1 MGKQLIIA
9 VSREFGSGGH
19 EIADILAKKF
29 NIPIYDNNLLTEIAN
44 SKNLDVDTLE
54 KYDEKPKNIFLSR
67 SVRGYSNSL
76 SEVLAQMQFDYIR
89 ELANKGESFVIVRQM
104 CGDSVKKSSRALV
117 STFVLADKESKI
129 TRVSKHNDISR
140 SEAESLINM
149 QNKKRKT
156 YHNRYCEDKWGDSRN
171 YDVCVNSAKLGI
183 ERTAD
188 ILEEYI
194 KEFAQ

>member
-1 MGKQLIIA
+1 MTDEYTIKAL
-9 VSREFGSGGH
+9 
-19 EIADILAKKF
+19 
-29 NIPIYDNNLLTEIAN
+29 LLTVKA
-44 SKNLDVDTLE
+44 T
-54 KYDEKPKNIFLSR
+54 IFA
-67 SVRGYSNSL
+67 V
-76 SEVLAQMQFDYIR
+76 
-89 ELANKGESFVIVRQM
+89 ANKGESFVIVGR
-104 CGDSVKKSSRALV
+104 CAETVLKNHPALV
-117 STFVLADKESKI
+117 SIFVLADKESKI

>member
-1 MGKQLIIA
+1 M
-9 VSREFGSGGH
+9 
-19 EIADILAKKF
+19 
-29 NIPIYDNNLLTEIAN
+29 
-44 SKNLDVDTLE
+44 
-54 KYDEKPKNIFLSR
+54 
-67 SVRGYSNSL
+67 
-76 SEVLAQMQFDYIR
+76 
-89 ELANKGESFVIVRQM
+89 SFVIVGR
-104 CGDSVKKSSRALV
+104 CAETVLKNHPALV
-117 STFVLADKESKI
+117 SIFVLADKESKI

>member
-76 SEVLAQMQFDYIR
+76 SEVLAQMQFDYI
-89 ELANKGESFVIVRQM
+89 SRQM
-104 CGDSVKKSSRALV
+104 CGDSVKKSSGTCL
-117 STFVLADKESKI
+117 
-129 TRVSKHNDISR
+129 
-140 SEAESLINM
+140 
-149 QNKKRKT
+149 
-156 YHNRYCEDKWGDSRN
+156 
-171 YDVCVNSAKLGI
+171 
-183 ERTAD
+183 
-188 ILEEYI
+188 YI
-194 KEFAQ
+194 CTG

>member
-1 MGKQLIIA
+1 
-9 VSREFGSGGH
+9 
-19 EIADILAKKF
+19 
-29 NIPIYDNNLLTEIAN
+29 
-44 SKNLDVDTLE
+44 
-54 KYDEKPKNIFLSR
+54 
-67 SVRGYSNSL
+67 
-76 SEVLAQMQFDYIR
+76 
-89 ELANKGESFVIVRQM
+89 
-104 CGDSVKKSSRALV
+104 
-117 STFVLADKESKI
+117 
-129 TRVSKHNDISR
+129 
-140 SEAESLINM
+140 M

>member
-29 NIPIYDNNLLTEIAN
+29 KIPIYDNNLLTEIAN

-76 SEVLAQMQFDYIR
+76 SEVLAQIY
-89 ELANKGESFVIVRQM
+89 
-104 CGDSVKKSSRALV
+104 
-117 STFVLADKESKI
+117 
-129 TRVSKHNDISR
+129 
-140 SEAESLINM
+140 
-149 QNKKRKT
+149 KRTCKQ
-156 YHNRYCEDKWGDSRN
+156 R
-171 YDVCVNSAKLGI
+171 
-183 ERTAD
+183 
-188 ILEEYI
+188 
-194 KEFAQ
+194 

>member
-1 MGKQLIIA
+1 MSLY
-9 VSREFGSGGH
+9 
-19 EIADILAKKF
+19 L
-29 NIPIYDNNLLTEIAN
+29 YWLT
-44 SKNLDVDTLE
+44 
-54 KYDEKPKNIFLSR
+54 
-67 SVRGYSNSL
+67 
-76 SEVLAQMQFDYIR
+76 
-89 ELANKGESFVIVRQM
+89 
-104 CGDSVKKSSRALV
+104 
-117 STFVLADKESKI
+117 
-129 TRVSKHNDISR
+129 KHNDISR

>member
-67 SVRGYSNSL
+67 SVRGYRCA
-76 SEVLAQMQFDYIR
+76 ETVLK
-89 ELANKGESFVIVRQM
+89 NHP
-104 CGDSVKKSSRALV
+104 ALV
-117 STFVLADKESKI
+117 SIFVLADKESKI

-188 ILEEYI
+188 VLEEYI